1 MYYWH
6 TGMAQGKRTTKAW
19 QGDMVNQQNSEQN
32 IACVS
37 LSRKYIQLHKVKYK
51 ADKATPY
58 CPVVVVQNKRAKKLL
73 LQKRRRN
80 SFYPVVLA

>member
-1 MYYWH
+1 
-6 TGMAQGKRTTKAW
+6 MAQGKRTTKAW

-58 CPVVVVQNKRAKKLL
+58 CPVVFV
-73 LQKRRRN
+73 
-80 SFYPVVLA
+80 